1 MYSELYAAWQQEIDN
16 LTLQPLPSDF
26 YVRVSEYVRRIR
38 EETHRQDQQPLRTE
52 LLERELKNVT
62 RLIKLLTR
70 IRYKKLEKLVH
81 ESHDLPVDL
90 LTAEE
95 LELSKGYLSLMK
107 GYRGFTKTLL
117 QGQQLQ
123 QLQSQLHRITP
134 EIKSENPK
142 NQTHKRVTLRFIKAV
157 PAVVG
162 GDLKTY
168 GPFLPEDVASVPVEN
183 AKLLVKQGFAVDVA
197 VA

>member
-16 LTLQPLPSDF
+16 PTLQPLPSDF
-26 YVRVSEYVRRIR
+26 YARIANYVRRIQ
-38 EETHRQDQQPLRTE
+38 EETRMLDKQPLRTE

-62 RLIKLLTR
+62 RLIKQLTR
-70 IRYKKLEKLVH
+70 LRYKKLEKLLH
-81 ESHDLPVDL
+81 DSHDLPADL

-95 LELSKGYLSLMK
+95 LQLSKGYLPFLKS
-107 GYRGFTKTLL
+107 YREFTKTLL
-117 QGQQLQ
+117 HGQQP
-123 QLQSQLHRITP
+123 QSQSQQIPVELKV
-134 EIKSENPK
+134 EKPK
-142 NQTHKRVTLRFIKAV
+142 KQTQKRVTLRFIKAV
-157 PAVVG
+157 PAVIG

-183 AKLLVKQGFAVDVA
+183 AELLVKQGFAVDVA

>member
-16 LTLQPLPSDF
+16 ITLQPLPSDF

-38 EETHRQDQQPLRTE
+38 EETHRQDKQSLRTE
-52 LLERELKNVT
+52 LLEQELKNVT

-70 IRYKKLEKLVH
+70 MRYKKLEKLVH
-81 ESHDLPVDL
+81 DNHDLPVDL

-95 LELSKGYLSLMK
+95 LELSKGYLSFMK

-123 QLQSQLHRITP
+123 SQPHRITA

-162 GDLKTY
+162 GDLKMY

-183 AKLLVKQGFAVDVA
+183 AKLFVKQGFAVDVA